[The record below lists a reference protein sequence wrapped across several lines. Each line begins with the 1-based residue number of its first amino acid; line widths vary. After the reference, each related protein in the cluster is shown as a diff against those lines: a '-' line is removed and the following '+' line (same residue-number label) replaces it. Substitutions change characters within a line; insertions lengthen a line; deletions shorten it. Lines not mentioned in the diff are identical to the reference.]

1 MTRKSKRELERA
13 LEDLAGG
20 DDGVTAGRS
29 FAEQEYSEPAT
40 TFVHSTMRDVIRLTH
55 DPDIANR
62 EEPSR
67 GLLQRVREVYDIDD
81 DRDDAVLAELEV
93 QAAKAE
99 PSNWSRIDVFETSI
113 AAGPALL
120 DTTSRERFGDAIESG
135 KEDLGA
141 QLIVEAVYEWLAER
155 GQDKRTIPQ

>member
-13 LEDLAGG
+13 LEEIAGG
-20 DDGVTAGRS
+20 GDGVTAGES
-29 FAEQEYSEPAT
+29 FAEQEYSDPVT

-62 EEPSR
+62 EEPAR

-81 DRDDAVLAELEV
+81 DRDDAVLAELEDR
-93 QAAKAE
+93 AARAE
-99 PSNWSRIDVFETSI
+99 PSNWSRTDVFETSI
-113 AAGPALL
+113 VAGPALL
-120 DTTSRERFGDAIESG
+120 ETASRERFDDAVESG
-135 KEDLGA
+135 KDDLGV

-155 GQDKRTIPQ
+155 GQDKRSIPQ